1 MHRTVGGLDGDFRLM
16 AQTIIDK
23 HGTGPFKIYGVPR
36 GGVAVAYGLCH
47 ALQRKEVDA
56 MPVGHAGDAD
66 IIVDDVIDSGA
77 TMERHKG
84 KPFYALVDKR
94 RSPDASWEV
103 FPWEDSIEGSA
114 GDIVTRLL
122 QFIGEDPT
130 REGLRETPSRFLRAC
145 GEWFA
150 GYRQDPADVF
160 KVFEDGAEGCQE
172 LVIVNNIPIFSFC
185 EHHIAPIIGVAHV
198 GYIPKGKIVGISKLA
213 RLTEIFGRRMQVQER
228 LTNQIADAIVEHLAP
243 IGVGVLIR
251 AKHLCM
257 ASRGVKMPDS
267 LTTTSAMRGA
277 LMDEPAAR
285 AEFLALCR
293 DAEGGKHG

>member
-1 MHRTVGGLDGDFRLM
+1 MHRTVGGLDADFRHM
-16 AQTIIDK
+16 AQSIIDT
-23 HGTGPFKIYGVPR
+23 HGVGPFKIYGVPR
-36 GGVAVAYGLCH
+36 GGVPVAYGVCH
-47 ALQRKEVDA
+47 ALQRKAVDA
-56 MPVGHAGDAD
+56 IPVSLVGDAD
-66 IIVDDVIDSGA
+66 IIVDDIIDSGA
-77 TMERHKG
+77 TKARYPG

-94 RSPDASWEV
+94 HCEDKDWVV
-103 FPWEDSIEGSA
+103 FPWEDSVEGSA
-114 GDIVTRLL
+114 SDIVTRLL
-122 QFIGEDPT
+122 QFIGEDPS
-130 REGLRETPSRFLRAC
+130 REGLRETPARFLKAC

-150 GYRQDPADVF
+150 GYKQKPADVF

-213 RLTEIFGRRMQVQER
+213 RLTEIFSRRMQVQER